1 MSPWPQD
8 SQTLLERYAYA
19 CNQLRA
25 AQNAGNRADIARW
38 QAEKESIAELVDD
51 VVSSRRIWRV
61 LAAVSVTV
69 LIGIAVAAAA

>member
-8 SQTLLERYAYA
+8 NQTLLERYAYA

-38 QAEKESIAELVDD
+38 QAEKECIAELVDE
-51 VVSSRRIWRV
+51 VASSRRIWRV
-61 LAAVSVTV
+61 LAVVSVMV
-69 LIGIAVAAAA
+69 LIGIAVAVAS

>member
-1 MSPWPQD
+1 MSPWLQD

-38 QAEKESIAELVDD
+38 QSEKDSIVELYDD

>member
-8 SQTLLERYAYA
+8 NHALLERYAYA

-25 AQNAGNRADIARW
+25 AQNAGNRVDIARW

-51 VVSSRRIWRV
+51 VASSRRIWRV
-61 LAAVSVTV
+61 LAAVSTLV
-69 LIGIAVAAAA
+69 LIGIAVAVAA